1 MMSTLLLSCTNL
13 SRGFEGDPLFD
24 DLGFELFSGQRIGLV
39 GPNGCGKTTL
49 MQILAGLDRPDT
61 GDVRLHAGAR
71 VALLRQQPTFE
82 AGRTLFEEA
91 KHALAPF
98 LAAQEEL
105 VKTAEAMAAATEDSA
120 RRSLSARFDRLQE
133 MLHDAG
139 AFTVDH
145 RIEEILQGLG
155 FLQTDFDRTVDTFSG
170 GQQSRLMLAKLLLA
184 APDVMLLDEPNNHLD
199 IQCTRWL
206 EDYLLRQPEGMILVS
221 HDRYFLNRVANKIF
235 ELHAGRIE
243 SYPGN
248 FDAYVRLRGERYELA
263 MKTWQ
268 AQREYIEKQEEY
280 IRRVNYGQL
289 SNQAQSRQKQLDKLE
304 RVDRPTRVE
313 GPKMHFGEVRRT
325 GDVVIEARE
334 LSKAYDRP
342 LFTDLSFQ
350 LKRGQRLGIMGPNGC
365 GKSTLLKVIL
375 GQEKPD
381 SGQAHVGHLVE
392 FGYCDQHLATL
403 PAAETVIRAVWPR
416 EDPTATDQRMR
427 DLLARFGLVGD
438 QIVQKVGQL
447 SGGER
452 SRAALAKLVADGVN
466 VLVLDEPTNHLDIWA
481 CEALEQALLAFEGT
495 TIVVSHDRW
504 FLNRVA
510 DLLLVYEG
518 LGEVEV
524 IYGNYDTYERMRAL
538 KLDLP
543 KKSSKDDGRPA
554 TASVTSNSG
563 KTKRKRR
570 FPFRKTEELEADIAT
585 EETRLRQIEERLASP
600 ELYREGE
607 KVKEITQAF
616 EATKTRL
623 ARLYE
628 HWEEA
633 IELN

>member
-1 MMSTLLLSCTNL
+1 MSSLLLSCANL

-24 DLGFELFSGQRIGLV
+24 DLGFELFSGQRIGMV

-49 MQILAGLDRPDT
+49 MKILAGLDRPDT

-82 AGRTLFEEA
+82 PGRTLFDEA
-91 KHALAPF
+91 KRALAPF
-98 LAAQEEL
+98 LAAQDDL
-105 VKTAEAMAAATEDSA
+105 VQTAEALAAATDEATRKPLLA
-120 RRSLSARFDRLQE
+120 RIDRLQE

-145 RIEEILQGLG
+145 RIEEVLQGLG
-155 FLQTDFDRTVDTFSG
+155 FAQIDFDRTVDTFSG

-199 IQCTRWL
+199 IQCTKWL

-289 SNQAQSRQKQLDKLE
+289 SNQAQSRQKQLDKIE
-304 RVDRPTRVE
+304 RVERPTRVDA
-313 GPKMHFGEVRRT
+313 PQMHFGEVRRT

-334 LSKAYDRP
+334 LSKAYDKP
-342 LFTDLSFQ
+342 LFTELSFQ
-350 LKRGQRLGIMGPNGC
+350 LKRGQRLGVMGPNGC

-375 GQEKPD
+375 GQEQPD
-381 SGQAHVGHLVE
+381 SGKAHVGHLVE
-392 FGYCDQHLATL
+392 FGYYDQHLATL
-403 PAAETVIRAVWPR
+403 PSDETVIRAVWPH

-495 TIVVSHDRW
+495 AIVVSHDRW
-504 FLNRVA
+504 FLNRVV

-518 LGEVEV
+518 QGEVEV

-538 KLDLP
+538 KLGGP
-543 KKSSKDDGRPA
+543 SKEKTDSRSAAGPA
-554 TASVTSNSG
+554 TPSTG

-570 FPFRKTEELEADIAT
+570 FPFRKTEELEADIAS

-616 EATKTRL
+616 EATKVRL
-623 ARLYE
+623 AQLYE

-633 IELN
+633 VELN